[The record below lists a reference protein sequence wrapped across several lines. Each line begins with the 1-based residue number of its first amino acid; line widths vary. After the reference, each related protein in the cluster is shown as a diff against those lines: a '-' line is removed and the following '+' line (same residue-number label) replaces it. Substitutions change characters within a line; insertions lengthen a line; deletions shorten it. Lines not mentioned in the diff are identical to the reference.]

1 MTVRVTMR
9 TRPADDADDGM
20 TIMHRNPLRP
30 AGRFL
35 HTALVVGALL
45 PSAGSTIDVA
55 RAADDVT
62 RWDGDARS
70 AARLVA
76 GSQRAADGALRA
88 GLEIRLKAGWHTY
101 WRYPGDA
108 GVPPKFDFASS
119 QNLKRAEVLWPVPQR
134 LVEAGG
140 TTLGY
145 SSDVIFPVR
154 LEPVDAKKPVVLRVK
169 LDYAICEKLC
179 VPAEATVEL
188 TLGTFKGTT
197 SGDAALTAAETRV
210 PRAAKL
216 GAAKLGSDGPLAI
229 TAVRREDSKP
239 ARVLVDVAAPSDAV
253 DLFAEGP
260 TSQWALPVPTKIDG
274 APAGQQR
281 FAFEL
286 DGLPPGESDRGAVL
300 TLTAT
305 TPGDAVEVAIRL
317 D

>member
-1 MTVRVTMR
+1 MTN
-9 TRPADDADDGM
+9 ADDAVDESLRM
-20 TIMHRNPLRP
+20 TMHRTSLRQ
-30 AGRFL
+30 AGRLL
-35 HTALVVGALL
+35 HAALVVGALL
-45 PSAGSTIDVA
+45 PWTAGHGA
-55 RAADDVT
+55 RAAEDAT
-62 RWDGDARS
+62 RWDGDVRS

-76 GSQRAADGALRA
+76 GSQRAADGTLRA
-88 GLEIRLKAGWHTY
+88 GVEIRLKAGWHTY

-108 GVPPKFDFASS
+108 GVPPKFDFGAS
-119 QNLKRAEVLWPVPQR
+119 QNLKRAVALWPAPQR

-140 TTLGY
+140 STLCY

-154 LEPVDAKKPVVLRVK
+154 VEPVDAKKPVVLRLK

-188 TLGTFKGTT
+188 TLGTFKGST
-197 SGDAALTAAETRV
+197 SGDAALAVAETRV

-216 GAAKLGSDGPLAI
+216 GAGGPLAI
-229 TAVRREDSKP
+229 TAIRREDSKP
-239 ARVLVDVAAPSDAV
+239 PRVVVDVVTPSDAV

-260 TSQWALPVPTKIDG
+260 TAQWALPVPTKIDG

-286 DGLPPGESDRGAVL
+286 DGLPPGESDRGALL

-305 TPGDAVEVAIRL
+305 TPGDAVEVAFRL

>member
-1 MTVRVTMR
+1 MMQMTMF
-9 TRPADDADDGM
+9 
-20 TIMHRNPLRP
+20 RNPLQR
-30 AGRFL
+30 AGRLL
-35 HTALVVGALL
+35 HAALVVGALL
-45 PSAGSTIDVA
+45 PLLSLLSWTAADVA

-88 GLEIRLKAGWHTY
+88 GVEIRLKPGWHTY

-108 GVPPKFDFASS
+108 GVPPKFDFGAS
-119 QNLKRAEVLWPVPQR
+119 QNLKHAVVLWPAPQR
-134 LVEAGG
+134 IVEAGG
-140 TTLGY
+140 STLGY
-145 SSDVIFPVR
+145 SSDLIFPVR
-154 LEPVDAKKPVVLRVK
+154 VEPLDAKKPVLLRLK

-179 VPAEATVEL
+179 VPAEATIEL
-188 TLGTFKGTT
+188 ALGTFKRST
-197 SGDAALTAAETRV
+197 SGDAALAAAETRV
-210 PRAAKL
+210 PRVAKL
-216 GAAKLGSDGPLAI
+216 GAGGPLAI

-239 ARVLVDVAAPSDAV
+239 PRVVVDVATPSDVV

-260 TSQWALPVPTKIDG
+260 TAQWALPVPTRIDG

-286 DGLPPGESDRGAVL
+286 DGLPPGESDRGALL

>member
-1 MTVRVTMR
+1 MRRMTVQ
-9 TRPADDADDGM
+9 
-20 TIMHRNPLRP
+20 RNPLQP
-30 AGRFL
+30 AGRL
-35 HTALVVGALL
+35 LQAALVVGALL
-45 PSAGSTIDVA
+45 SMFSWAFSWAAGDVA

-88 GLEIRLKAGWHTY
+88 GVEIRLKGGWHTY

-108 GVPPKFDFASS
+108 GVPPKFDFAAS
-119 QNLKRAEVLWPVPQR
+119 QNLKRAVVLWPTPQR

-154 LEPVDAKKPVVLRVK
+154 LEPVDPKKPVLLRLK

-188 TLGTFKGTT
+188 ALGMHKGAT
-197 SGDAALTAAETRV
+197 SGDAVLATGEMRV
-210 PRAAKL
+210 PRVAKL
-216 GAAKLGSDGPLAI
+216 GAGGPLAI
-229 TAVRREDSKP
+229 TAVRRDADSKP
-239 ARVLVDVAAPSDAV
+239 PRVLVDVATPSDAV

-260 TSQWALPVPTKIDG
+260 TAQWALPVPVKIDG

-305 TPGDAVEVAIRL
+305 APGDAVEVAIRL

>member
-1 MTVRVTMR
+1 MR
-9 TRPADDADDGM
+9 M
-20 TIMHRNPLRP
+20 ILQMIMRRNALPK
-30 AGRFL
+30 AGRHSLL
-35 HTALVVGALL
+35 HAALVAGGLLALL
-45 PSAGSTIDVA
+45 PLFSWAAGDVA

-88 GLEIRLKAGWHTY
+88 GVEIKLKAGWHTY

-108 GVPPKFDFASS
+108 GVPPKFDFGAS
-119 QNLKRAEVLWPVPQR
+119 QNLKRAVVLWPAPER

-140 TTLGY
+140 ITLGY

-154 LEPVDAKKPVVLRVK
+154 VEPVDAKKPVLLRLK
-169 LDYAICEKLC
+169 LDYAVCEKLC
-179 VPAEATVEL
+179 VPAEATTEL
-188 TLGTFKGTT
+188 SLGALKGST
-197 SGDAALTAAETRV
+197 SRDAALAAAEMSV
-210 PRAAKL
+210 PRVAKL
-216 GAAKLGSDGPLAI
+216 GAAGPLAI
-229 TAVRREDSKP
+229 KAVQREGDSKP
-239 ARVLVDVAAPSDAV
+239 PRVLVDVMAPSDAV
-253 DLFAEGP
+253 ELFAEGP
-260 TSQWALPVPTKIDG
+260 TAQWALPVPTKIDG

-286 DGLPPGESDRGAVL
+286 DGLPPGASDRGALL

-305 TPGDAVEVAIRL
+305 TPGAAVEVAIRL

>member
-1 MTVRVTMR
+1 MTMILQ
-9 TRPADDADDGM
+9 M
-20 TIMHRNPLRP
+20 TMHRKPLQQAVQLLR
-30 AGRFL
+30 AV
-35 HTALVVGALL
+35 LVVGALL
-45 PSAGSTIDVA
+45 PWANVA
-55 RAADDVT
+55 QAADDVT

-76 GSQRAADGALRA
+76 GSQRATDGALRA
-88 GLEIRLKAGWHTY
+88 GVEIRLKAGWHTY

-108 GVPPKFDFASS
+108 GVPPKFDFAAS
-119 QNLKRAEVLWPVPQR
+119 QNLKRAVVLWPAPQR

-145 SSDVIFPVR
+145 SSDVIFPMR
-154 LEPVDAKKPVVLRVK
+154 LEPVDAKKPVMLRLK

-188 TLGTFKGTT
+188 ALGTFKGTT
-197 SGDAALTAAETRV
+197 SGDAALAAAETRV
-210 PRAAKL
+210 PRVAKL
-216 GAAKLGSDGPLAI
+216 GTSGPLAI
-229 TAVRREDSKP
+229 TAVRREADSKP
-239 ARVLVDVAAPSDAV
+239 PRVLVDVATPSDGV

-300 TLTAT
+300 TLTASA
-305 TPGDAVEVAIRL
+305 PGGAVEVAIRL

>member
-1 MTVRVTMR
+1 VDESLRMTKHR
-9 TRPADDADDGM
+9 T
-20 TIMHRNPLRP
+20 PLRE
-30 AGRFL
+30 AGRRL
-35 HTALVVGALL
+35 QAALVVGALL
-45 PSAGSTIDVA
+45 PWTAGHVA
-55 RAADDVT
+55 RAAEDVT

-76 GSQRAADGALRA
+76 GSRRAADGALRA
-88 GLEIRLKAGWHTY
+88 GVEIRLKAGWHTY

-108 GVPPKFDFASS
+108 GVPPRFDFGAS
-119 QNLKRAEVLWPVPQR
+119 QNLKRAVALWPAPQR
-134 LVEAGG
+134 IVEAGG
-140 TTLGY
+140 STLGY

-154 LEPVDAKKPVVLRVK
+154 VEPVDAKKPVLLRLK

-188 TLGTFKGTT
+188 TLGTFKGST
-197 SGDAALTAAETRV
+197 SGDAALAAAETRV

-216 GAAKLGSDGPLAI
+216 GASGPLAI

-239 ARVLVDVAAPSDAV
+239 PRVVVDVAAPSDAV

-260 TSQWALPVPTKIDG
+260 TAQWALPVPTKIDG

-286 DGLPPGESDRGAVL
+286 DGLPPGESDRGALL

-305 TPGDAVEVAIRL
+305 TPGNAVEVAFRL

>member
-1 MTVRVTMR
+1 MT
-9 TRPADDADDGM
+9 
-20 TIMHRNPLRP
+20 MHRDPLRR
-30 AGRFL
+30 ADRL
-35 HTALVVGALL
+35 SHAALVVGALL
-45 PSAGSTIDVA
+45 SLLSWAAGDVA
-55 RAADDVT
+55 QAANDVT

-88 GLEIRLKAGWHTY
+88 GVEIRLKAGWHTY

-108 GVPPKFDFASS
+108 GVPPKFDFGAS
-119 QNLKRAEVLWPVPQR
+119 QNLRRAVVLWPAPLR
-134 LVEAGG
+134 IEEAGG
-140 TTLGY
+140 STLGF
-145 SSDVIFPVR
+145 SSNVIFPVR
-154 LEPVDAKKPVVLRVK
+154 VEPMDAKKPVLLRLK

-179 VPAEATVEL
+179 VPAEATIEL
-188 TLGTFKGTT
+188 ALGTFKGAT
-197 SGDAALTAAETRV
+197 SGDAALAGAETRI
-210 PRAAKL
+210 PRVTKL
-216 GAAKLGSDGPLAI
+216 GAGGPLAI
-229 TAVRREDSKP
+229 KAVRREDSKP
-239 ARVLVDVAAPSDAV
+239 PRVVVDVAAPSDAV

-260 TSQWALPVPTKIDG
+260 TPQWALPVPTKIDG

-286 DGLPPGESDRGAVL
+286 DGLPPGESDRGALL

>member
-1 MTVRVTMR
+1 MTTRITLQMMMLLQTMR
-9 TRPADDADDGM
+9 
-20 TIMHRNPLRP
+20 RNPLRRNP
-30 AGRFL
+30 LRQAGRRSLL
-35 HTALVVGALL
+35 HAALVVGALL
-45 PSAGSTIDVA
+45 PLVSSTVSDVA
-55 RAADDVT
+55 RAAEDVT

-76 GSQRAADGALRA
+76 GSQRSADGALRA
-88 GLEIRLKAGWHTY
+88 GVEIRLKAGWHTY

-108 GVPPKFDFASS
+108 GVPPKFDFTASK
-119 QNLKRAEVLWPVPQR
+119 NLKRAVVLWPAPQR
-134 LVEAGG
+134 LVEDGG
-140 TTLGY
+140 TALGY

-154 LEPVDAKKPVVLRVK
+154 VEPVDAKKPVSLRLK

-188 TLGTFKGTT
+188 TLGTVKGAT
-197 SGDAALTAAETRV
+197 SGDAALAAAETRV
-210 PRAAKL
+210 PRVAKL
-216 GAAKLGSDGPLAI
+216 GAGDPLAI
-229 TAVRREDSKP
+229 KAVRREGDNKP
-239 ARVLVDVAAPSDAV
+239 ARVLVDVTSPSDGV

-260 TSQWALPVPTKIDG
+260 TSQWALPVPTRIDG

-286 DGLPPGESDRGAVL
+286 DGLPPGESARGALL

-305 TPGDAVEVAIRL
+305 TTGGAIEVAIRL

>member
-1 MTVRVTMR
+1 MRMTLRMMMR
-9 TRPADDADDGM
+9 
-20 TIMHRNPLRP
+20 RNALRK
-30 AGRFL
+30 AGRRSLL
-35 HTALVVGALL
+35 HAALVAGGLL
-45 PSAGSTIDVA
+45 PLLTLFSWAAGDVA

-70 AARLVA
+70 AARLVT

-88 GLEIRLKAGWHTY
+88 GVEIKLKAGWHTY

-108 GVPPKFDFASS
+108 GVPPKFDFGAS
-119 QNLKRAEVLWPVPQR
+119 QNLKRAVVLWPAPQR
-134 LVEAGG
+134 IVEAGG

-154 LEPVDAKKPVVLRVK
+154 VEPVDAKKPVLLRLK
-169 LDYAICEKLC
+169 LDYAVCEKLC
-179 VPAEATVEL
+179 VPAEATTEL
-188 TLGTFKGTT
+188 SLGTLKGST
-197 SGDAALTAAETRV
+197 SRDAALAAAETSV
-210 PRAAKL
+210 PRVAKI
-216 GAAKLGSDGPLAI
+216 GAAGPLAI
-229 TAVRREDSKP
+229 KAVRREGDSKP
-239 ARVLVDVAAPSDAV
+239 ARVLVDVTAPSDAV

-260 TSQWALPVPTKIDG
+260 TAQWALPVPTKIDG

-286 DGLPPGESDRGAVL
+286 DGLPPDASDRGALL

-305 TPGDAVEVAIRL
+305 TPGDAVEVVIRL

>member
-1 MTVRVTMR
+1 MMTTPQMTMR
-9 TRPADDADDGM
+9 
-20 TIMHRNPLRP
+20 RNSLRQ
-30 AGRFL
+30 ASRRSLL
-35 HTALVVGALL
+35 HATLVAGALL
-45 PSAGSTIDVA
+45 PLFFWALSWAAGDVA

-88 GLEIRLKAGWHTY
+88 GVEIRLKAGWHTY

-108 GVPPKFDFASS
+108 GVPPKFDFGAS
-119 QNLKRAEVLWPVPQR
+119 QNLKRAVVLWPVPQR
-134 LVEAGG
+134 MVEAGG

-145 SSDVIFPVR
+145 SSDVIFPLRV
-154 LEPVDAKKPVVLRVK
+154 EPVDAKKPVVLRLK

-179 VPAEATVEL
+179 VPAEATSEL
-188 TLGTFKGTT
+188 ALGTFKGST
-197 SGDAALTAAETRV
+197 SRDAALAAAETRV
-210 PRAAKL
+210 PRVAKL
-216 GAAKLGSDGPLAI
+216 GAGGALAI
-229 TAVRREDSKP
+229 TAVRREGGSKLP
-239 ARVLVDVAAPSDAV
+239 RVLVDVAAPSDAV

-260 TSQWALPVPTKIDG
+260 TAQWALPLPAKVDG
-274 APAGQQR
+274 APAGHQR

-286 DGLPPGESDRGAVL
+286 DGLPPGASDRGALL

>member
-1 MTVRVTMR
+1 MQMTTRTSLQMTMSQQ
-9 TRPADDADDGM
+9 M
-20 TIMHRNPLRP
+20 TMHRNPLRQ
-30 AGRFL
+30 AGRL
-35 HTALVVGALL
+35 LYAALVVGALL
-45 PSAGSTIDVA
+45 PLLSLLSWAAGDVA

-88 GLEIRLKAGWHTY
+88 GIEIRLKAGWHTY

-108 GVPPKFDFASS
+108 GVPPRFDFGAS
-119 QNLKRAEVLWPVPQR
+119 QNLKRAVVLWPAPQR
-134 LVEAGG
+134 IVEAGG
-140 TTLGY
+140 STLGY

-154 LEPVDAKKPVVLRVK
+154 VEPVDAKKPVVLRLK
-169 LDYAICEKLC
+169 LDYAVCEKLC
-179 VPAEATVEL
+179 VPAETTTEL
-188 TLGTFKGTT
+188 ALGTFKGST
-197 SGDAALTAAETRV
+197 SRDAALGAAETRV
-210 PRAAKL
+210 PRVAKL
-216 GAAKLGSDGPLAI
+216 GAGGPLAI
-229 TAVRREDSKP
+229 TAVRPERDAKP
-239 ARVLVDVAAPSDAV
+239 PRVLVDVAAPSDAV

-260 TSQWALPVPTKIDG
+260 TAQWALPVPTKIDG

-286 DGLPPGESDRGAVL
+286 DGLPPGESDRGALL

-305 TPGDAVEVAIRL
+305 APGDAVEVAIRL